1 MAGPDGNQ
9 YESYQN
15 ESETTT
21 LLSPSPPASPRRADA
36 GGKGSPPEAAEEDVR
51 KHYKYALGTAY
62 MFAMGVCGIVLV
74 ALGSTLDDL
83 ADNCGTT
90 ATDVGSVF
98 IARGIGA
105 VLGAMVSS
113 KLYLWMRG
121 NNVMFAVLFNLTGVL
136 LYMPFITSV
145 ISLHASFFVLGLCTA
160 ITDTGCQ
167 IMTRKLHGSKAGPW
181 LGANTVVF
189 GISGALVPLIGYIT
203 GSLFVQ
209 YVILSAVSCLTA
221 AFLMI
226 LPAPEKY
233 EGLLEERK
241 KMPAAREVDVLAP
254 GETSTSMCKLA
265 SFYRRYKIEFHISGM
280 VFCLIGGKV
289 GATAYLESYVDD
301 TDVIDESHAELLIV
315 VLWTAITI
323 GRLAGLQDQRHLTL
337 PRLYRHATI
346 LFLCGAMGA
355 GAILIFQSSAF
366 VLWVGIAA
374 YGLFNGP
381 TVGYCYDLNNRVTM
395 PSETGMSVVMFG
407 LNFGASI
414 VPYVI
419 SWVWDYTGMP
429 QTLIVIIMLSHVFPY
444 PLMLNAKRI
453 EEANKRKLR
462 EEALTPS
469 LSDTRSTPSF
479 SV

>member
-1 MAGPDGNQ
+1 MAGPDGNH

-21 LLSPSPPASPRRADA
+21 LLSPSPPSSPRRSKDH
-36 GGKGSPPEAAEEDVR
+36 GSSTAAAEEDVR
-51 KHYKYALGTAY
+51 KHYKYALGTGY

-83 ADNCGTT
+83 AENCDTT

-98 IARGIGA
+98 IARGVGA
-105 VLGAMVSS
+105 VLGAVVSS

-121 NNVMFAVLFNLTGVL
+121 NTVMSIILLLLTSVLV
-136 LYMPFITSV
+136 YMPFITSV
-145 ISLHASFFVLGLCTA
+145 YVLHAAFFVLGLCTA

-167 IMTRKLHGSKAGPW
+167 IMTRKLHGAKAGPW

-189 GISGALVPLIGYIT
+189 GISGALVPLIGYLT

-209 YVILSAVSCLTA
+209 YVILSAVSCATA
-221 AFLMI
+221 AFLI
-226 LPAPEKY
+226 VLPPPEKY

-241 KMPAAREVDVLAP
+241 KMPVQREVPVGMP
-254 GETSTSMCKLA
+254 EESSSSMCKLA
-265 SFYRRYKIEFHISGM
+265 SFYQRYKIEFHISGM

-301 TDVIDESHAELLIV
+301 TDVIDDSHAELLIV
-315 VLWTAITI
+315 VLWTAITV

-337 PRLYRHATI
+337 PRLYRHSTI
-346 LFLCGAMGA
+346 LFLSGAA
-355 GAILIFQSSAF
+355 AAAAILIFQSSAF
-366 VLWVGIAA
+366 VLWAGIAA
-374 YGLFNGP
+374 YGLYNGP

-395 PSETGMSVVMFG
+395 PSEMGMSVVMFG

-419 SWVWDYTGMP
+419 SWVWDYTDWP
-429 QTLIVIIMLSHVFPY
+429 QTLIVIILLSHLFPY

-453 EEANKRKLR
+453 EEANKRKAR
-462 EEALTPS
+462 EEAVTPS
-469 LSDTRSTPSF
+469 LAETRSTPSF

>member
-1 MAGPDGNQ
+1 MQ
-9 YESYQN
+9 
-15 ESETTT
+15 
-21 LLSPSPPASPRRADA
+21 
-36 GGKGSPPEAAEEDVR
+36 
-51 KHYKYALGTAY
+51 
-62 MFAMGVCGIVLV
+62 
-74 ALGSTLDDL
+74 
-83 ADNCGTT
+83 
-90 ATDVGSVF
+90 
-98 IARGIGA
+98 
-105 VLGAMVSS
+105 
-113 KLYLWMRG
+113 
-121 NNVMFAVLFNLTGVL
+121 
-136 LYMPFITSV
+136 
-145 ISLHASFFVLGLCTA
+145 
-160 ITDTGCQ
+160 
-167 IMTRKLHGSKAGPW
+167 
-181 LGANTVVF
+181 
-189 GISGALVPLIGYIT
+189 
-203 GSLFVQ
+203 
-209 YVILSAVSCLTA
+209 
-221 AFLMI
+221 
-226 LPAPEKY
+226 
-233 EGLLEERK
+233 
-241 KMPAAREVDVLAP
+241 
-254 GETSTSMCKLA
+254 
-265 SFYRRYKIEFHISGM
+265 
-280 VFCLIGGKV
+280 V

-301 TDVIDESHAELLIV
+301 TEVIDDSHAELLIV

-346 LFLCGAMGA
+346 LFLCGAA
-355 GAILIFQSSAF
+355 GALSILIFQSSAF

-395 PSETGMSVVMFG
+395 PSEMGMSVVMFG

-419 SWVWDYTGMP
+419 SWVWDYTGVP

>member
-1 MAGPDGNQ
+1 MAGPDGNS
-9 YESYQN
+9 YTSYQN
-15 ESETTT
+15 ESTETKA
-21 LLSPSPPASPRRADA
+21 LLSPSPPSSPNRNRGRAD
-36 GGKGSPPEAAEEDVR
+36 STVEAAAEDVR
-51 KHYKYALGTAY
+51 KHYKYALGTGY

-83 ADNCGTT
+83 SENCGTT
-90 ATDVGSVF
+90 STEVGSVF
-98 IARGIGA
+98 IARGVGAVIGA
-105 VLGAMVSS
+105 VVSS

-121 NNVMFAVLFNLTGVL
+121 NNVMSIVLLLLTGIL
-136 LYMPFITSV
+136 MYMPFITSV
-145 ISLHASFFVLGLCTA
+145 ITLHAAFFVMGLCTA

-189 GISGALVPLIGYIT
+189 GISGALVPLIGYMT
-203 GSLFVQ
+203 GSLFIQ
-209 YVILSAVSCLTA
+209 YVILASVSCMTA
-221 AFLMI
+221 AFLII

-241 KMPAAREVDVLAP
+241 KMPPARDVVEHQQGGAGGWRMLA
-254 GETSTSMCKLA
+254 
-265 SFYRRYKIEFHISGM
+265 FYRKYKIEFHISGM

-301 TDVIDESHAELLIV
+301 TLVIATSHAELLIV
-315 VLWTAITI
+315 VLWTAITV

-337 PRLYRHATI
+337 PRLYRHSTM
-346 LFLCGAMGA
+346 LFLFGALA
-355 GAILIFQSSAF
+355 AAAILVFETSAF
-366 VLWVGIAA
+366 VLWVGVGA

-395 PSETGMSVVMFG
+395 PSEMGMSVVMFG

-419 SWVWDYTGMP
+419 SWVWDYTGWP
-429 QTLIVIIMLSHVFPY
+429 QSLMVIILLSHLCPY

-453 EEANKRKLR
+453 AEANKRKERAVAVTSGL
-462 EEALTPS
+462 AS
-469 LSDTRSTPSF
+469 TRSTPSF

>member
-21 LLSPSPPASPRRADA
+21 LLSPSPPSSPARGRDKQSASATP
-36 GGKGSPPEAAEEDVR
+36 EEDVR
-51 KHYKYALGTAY
+51 KHYKYALGTGY

-83 ADNCGTT
+83 ADNCDTT

-98 IARGIGA
+98 IARGVGA
-105 VLGAMVSS
+105 VLGAVVSS

-121 NNVMFAVLFNLTGVL
+121 NNVMSIVLLLLTAVLI
-136 LYMPFITSV
+136 YMPFITSV
-145 ISLHASFFVLGLCTA
+145 YTLHFAFFVLGLCTA

-167 IMTRKLHGSKAGPW
+167 IMTRKLHGAKAGPW

-189 GISGALVPLIGYIT
+189 GISGALVPLIGYLT

-209 YVILSAVSCLTA
+209 YIILSAVSCATA
-221 AFLMI
+221 VFLII

-241 KMPAAREVDVLAP
+241 KMPERREENVGVP
-254 GETSTSMCKLA
+254 GESSTSICKMA
-265 SFYRRYKIEFHISGM
+265 AFYRRYKIEFHISGM

-337 PRLYRHATI
+337 PRLYRHSTI
-346 LFLCGAMGA
+346 LFLCGAA
-355 GAILIFQSSAF
+355 AAATILVFQSSAF
-366 VLWVGIAA
+366 VLWTGIAA
-374 YGLFNGP
+374 YGLYNGP

-395 PSETGMSVVMFG
+395 PSEMGMSVVMFG

-419 SWVWDYTGMP
+419 SWVWDYTGSP
-429 QTLIVIIMLSHVFPY
+429 ETLIVIIMLSHLLPY

-453 EEANKRKLR
+453 DEANKRKLR
-462 EEALTPS
+462 EEAITPS
-469 LSDTRSTPSF
+469 LSETRSTPSF